1 MSLDRQQFLCG
12 HLARLTSDSTKG
24 AIALMAA
31 GPPCNLR
38 HFRYGQASC
47 AMSIKFGKTCKGN
60 VLNIKIETHSDSI
73 SRHQIIDLSRLE
85 HRHLCVAR
93 ARG

>member
-1 MSLDRQQFLCG
+1 MSLNRQQFLCD
-12 HLARLTSDSTKG
+12 HLARLASDSTEG

-38 HFRYGQASC
+38 HFGYGQASC
-47 AMSIKFGKTCKGN
+47 AMSIKFGKPCKGN
-60 VLNIKIETHSDSI
+60 MLHVKIETHSDSI

-85 HRHLCVAR
+85 HRHLSVAR
-93 ARG
+93 TRG